1 MGGVQKRDSFL
12 RAHEDF
18 GKIASAVGE
27 VDDYVLQEFLTD
39 AAGTG
44 IIAGDFS
51 PSRPV
56 AEGAPET
63 FPTDADFGPE
73 FMAAMNA
80 GPSFPAFDPMRGTS
94 ASVDPPAMPL
104 GGFVPGSSAPRA
116 GGDAAAAA
124 ARRRSSTSKSRRAS
138 RASDSG
144 ADESVDAETRR
155 KRQRE
160 ANLQAQRR
168 CRERNRN
175 RVTNLEQEVEELRAK
190 LEEAAEE
197 KTRMQMALQQS
208 LQGLEACQN
217 RWINIDKERSD
228 MREEKDLATQKLTET
243 LEALRNCALQNNML
257 QSALEARPSEP
268 PGGAPRA
275 ALPPPNG
282 SSDDEAVTG
291 VVDDDCKPCA
301 ALLEQITAAM
311 DGSLAVKREPGAEAR
326 ARAETRRGGPMTA
339 MARTIRRLSTNGAE
353 DNTSLPL
360 HEDAAKLIALS
371 ENDSGANVD
380 DLKRLAI
387 RLTKQFKTYLVD
399 GNACSSVNI
408 FGNAGGAA
416 AEAPKGP
423 GQTRSVFA
431 KAQLIAKTLDLSDT
445 QRASLVKSW
454 KTHAA
459 RLNTLFERRKK
470 LTADALVLQGSSPMA
485 TLVDYLSIGNGTL
498 SGVYSKDELL
508 EQGGKMTLT
517 TFAQHACRLQGVI
530 GELRENIGAEQMQNF
545 VLAAEI
551 VGDVLKPLQTCKIC
565 ANWGPGCPDMLAI
578 SRAIVVS
585 TLELMPELGQ
595 PELGQPELGAAD
607 SA

>member
-1 MGGVQKRDSFL
+1 
-12 RAHEDF
+12 
-18 GKIASAVGE
+18 
-27 VDDYVLQEFLTD
+27 
-39 AAGTG
+39 
-44 IIAGDFS
+44 
-51 PSRPV
+51 
-56 AEGAPET
+56 
-63 FPTDADFGPE
+63 
-73 FMAAMNA
+73 
-80 GPSFPAFDPMRGTS
+80 
-94 ASVDPPAMPL
+94 
-104 GGFVPGSSAPRA
+104 
-116 GGDAAAAA
+116 
-124 ARRRSSTSKSRRAS
+124 
-138 RASDSG
+138 
-144 ADESVDAETRR
+144 
-155 KRQRE
+155 
-160 ANLQAQRR
+160 
-168 CRERNRN
+168 
-175 RVTNLEQEVEELRAK
+175 
-190 LEEAAEE
+190 
-197 KTRMQMALQQS
+197 
-208 LQGLEACQN
+208 
-217 RWINIDKERSD
+217 

-243 LEALRNCALQNNML
+243 LEALRACALQNNML

-268 PGGAPRA
+268 PGGVPRA

-291 VVDDDCKPCA
+291 VGDDDCKPCA

-311 DGSLAVKREPGAEAR
+311 DGSLAVKREPA
-326 ARAETRRGGPMTA
+326 AETRRGGPMTA

-360 HEDAAKLIALS
+360 HEDAAKLVALS
-371 ENDSGANVD
+371 ESDSGANVD

-416 AEAPKGP
+416 AEAPIGP
-423 GQTRSVFA
+423 GQTPSVFA
-431 KAQLIAKTLDLSDT
+431 KAQLIAKTLDLSVT

-595 PELGQPELGAAD
+595 PELGAAD